1 MRRYFFHVK
10 ADNLEVPDL
19 VGVELAN
26 PDAVREHAEKHRADI
41 WTQRVLA
48 GKQPLVGWLK
58 VVDHEERGVLNLPL

>member
-1 MRRYFFHVK
+1 MRRYFFHVA

-19 VGVELAN
+19 VGIELAN
-26 PDAVREHAEKHRADI
+26 FRAVREHADKHLADI

-48 GKQPLVGWLK
+48 GQPPLVGWLE

>member
-10 ADNLEVPDL
+10 ANDLEVPDL

-26 PDAVREHAEKHRADI
+26 CDAVREHAEKQRADI

-48 GKQPLVGWLK
+48 GQPPLVGWLE

>member
-10 ADNLEVPDL
+10 ADDLGAPDL
-19 VGVELAN
+19 VGIESAN
-26 PDAVREHAEKHRADI
+26 FDAVREHAEKHRADI

-48 GKQPLVGWLK
+48 GQPPLVGWLE